1 MNKTKTLYLPLKK
14 KWFDMIR
21 SGVKKAEYREL
32 SYHWLTRLF
41 RVKEMQQFFG
51 VSDMT
56 PLANGLAQETFAKEF
71 DQVVF
76 TLGYPK
82 KDDKARRMT
91 FKHPKVYIGQGNP
104 DWGATPGKNYL
115 VITWGQEVNGV

>member
-82 KDDKARRMT
+82 ADDTERRLV
-91 FKHPKVYIGQGNP
+91 FKNPRIRIGTGKTE
-104 DWGATPGKNYL
+104 WGAVECVNYF
-115 VITWGQEVNGV
+115 VITWEEK

>member
-1 MNKTKTLYLPLKK
+1 MRKRSTTLTLTLKK

-21 SGVKKAEYREL
+21 SGIKKAEYREL

-71 DQVVF
+71 HQVVF

-82 KDDKARRMT
+82 KTDTERRLV
-91 FKHPKVYIGQGNP
+91 FKNPKIRIDTGNP
-104 DWGATPGKNYL
+104 DWGAEPGKKYF
-115 VITWGQEVNGV
+115 VITWEK